1 MPRAYLPQGLV
12 VSPELTGRLVLMI
25 CKVSFLNCA
34 RHKLYLSLT
43 LERIKFE
50 YNKILKKNNK
60 PIGLI
65 V

>member
-12 VSPELTGRLVLMI
+12 VSPGLTGRLVLII

-34 RHKLYLSLT
+34 RHKLYLRLT

-50 YNKILKKNNK
+50 YNK
-60 PIGLI
+60 
-65 V
+65 VS